1 MRNLSPAEKFLSF
14 FDESVSS
21 SVLRERF
28 KKGLV
33 HVIFRHK
40 MSGKVMKR
48 LEKSLSMLPEEEFP
62 AKLQIGN
69 RIQVPVLIR
78 WKYRLDPGDVLRV
91 RLWSRRTLSGESF
104 YARLGKD
111 GRFTVPKIVVEEL
124 EAKPGTMLKCTLYF
138 ETAEE
143 E

>member
-1 MRNLSPAEKFLSF
+1 
-14 FDESVSS
+14 
-21 SVLRERF
+21 
-28 KKGLV
+28 
-33 HVIFRHK
+33 
-40 MSGKVMKR
+40 
-48 LEKSLSMLPEEEFP
+48 LSMLPEEEFP
-62 AKLQIGN
+62 AKLQKGN
-69 RIQVPVLIR
+69 RIQVPVLLR